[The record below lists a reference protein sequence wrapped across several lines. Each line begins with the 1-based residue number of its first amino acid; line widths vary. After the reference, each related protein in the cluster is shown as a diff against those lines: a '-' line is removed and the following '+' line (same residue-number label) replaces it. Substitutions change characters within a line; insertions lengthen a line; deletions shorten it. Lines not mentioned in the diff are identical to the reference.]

1 MARKKLIRAL
11 NQPSLKHKPR
21 FDPTELL
28 AELSTFSRQP
38 FIEVLAEILQ
48 CIPTPDALQIFADEH
63 PDRWAN
69 AVNTMSKLA
78 GYEQGMD
85 VDGNV
90 LRDLTKLGDAQLIQR
105 LAEVEDKL
113 KELGLDAKVV
123 DGTVVEGGEQEVED
137 GNNKGDKKE
146 DDIEP

>member
-1 MARKKLIRAL
+1 
-11 NQPSLKHKPR
+11 
-21 FDPTELL
+21 
-28 AELSTFSRQP
+28 
-38 FIEVLAEILQ
+38 
-48 CIPTPDALQIFADEH
+48 QIFADEH